1 MEIFHSFLY
10 VYQRVHSDPQQNISR
25 FQSLALKKYFAVALL
40 HKWYPTILV
49 WFFLVFLS
57 IDSSTLAWEQV
68 DSKLSH
74 VQHHPFF
81 KWWLDT
87 RILGLLIFKT
97 DQIRKLFGFKHW
109 QITILSESIK
119 LRWIDLNVLFRFPY
133 SPTFCLWTPLLVDEI
148 NSTLHIQE
156 ICAG

>member
-1 MEIFHSFLY
+1 MFIRGY
-10 VYQRVHSDPQQNISR
+10 IATPNKIYQDSR
-25 FQSLALKKYFAVALL
+25 ALL
-40 HKWYPTILV
+40 WKSILLLRYCTNGILLSWYG
-49 WFFLVFLS
+49 FFLVFLS
-57 IDSSTLAWEQV
+57 IDSFTLAWEQV